1 LDKISIEYSSLS
13 SYIPPSSFQFSLFS
27 SFSVAKILF
36 EMNYCYHNKKL
47 LSVTRCKLARYVFVS
62 ILCFFSLFS
71 FSSYVRGEESGGGDF
86 ANLIA
91 ESVVRQVIDDL
102 FIPRFQPVRL
112 LSLHRGYFLS
122 GWEKGQSLTVGYSFA
137 IGSQGSHP
145 FLFSVSFN
153 RTYERANLEFSVWP
167 ISFQFL
173 PKFRLIRIGNIGG
186 LVFGAGP
193 ILSFSKFPV
202 SGEVSLN
209 LILGPESVGPP
220 EWLGVYFGLCAMD
233 HLIKVNESIIT
244 PYITKYNF
252 RTVVGFFIIK
262 RKYGI
267 TPSDKFILDK
277 FIFEWQL
284 GLGESGIFMLFGFAF
299 NIHFHD

>member
-1 LDKISIEYSSLS
+1 
-13 SYIPPSSFQFSLFS
+13 
-27 SFSVAKILF
+27 
-36 EMNYCYHNKKL
+36 MNYCYHNKKL
-47 LSVTRCKLARYVFVS
+47 LSVTRRKLARYVFVS

-91 ESVVRQVIDDL
+91 ESVAGQVIDDL

-112 LSLHRGYFLS
+112 LSLHKGYFLS
-122 GWEKGQSLTVGYSFA
+122 GWELGESLTIGYSFA
-137 IGSQGSHP
+137 FGTEGSHP

-153 RTYERANLEFSVWP
+153 RTYERVNLEFSFWP

-173 PKFRLIRIGNIGG
+173 PKFRFIRIGNIGG

-193 ILSFSKFPV
+193 ILSFSKFPL

-209 LILGPESVGPP
+209 LILGPESIGPP

-252 RTVVGFFIIK
+252 RTILGFFSIK
-262 RKYGI
+262 RRYGI
-267 TPSDKFILDK
+267 TLSDKFILDK

-299 NIHFHD
+299 NIRFPD

>member
-1 LDKISIEYSSLS
+1 MILKTGFGKFY
-13 SYIPPSSFQFSLFS
+13 F
-27 SFSVAKILF
+27 KILF
-36 EMNYCYHNKKL
+36 KMNYCYHNKKL
-47 LSVTRCKLARYVFVS
+47 LSVTTHKLAKYVFVS

-91 ESVVRQVIDDL
+91 ESVAGQVIADV
-102 FIPRFQPVRL
+102 FTPRFQPVRL

-122 GWEKGQSLTVGYSFA
+122 GWEPGEFLTVGYSFA
-137 IGSQGSHP
+137 FGTEGSHP

-153 RTYERANLEFSVWP
+153 RTYERVNLEFSVWP

-173 PKFRLIRIGNIGG
+173 PKFRLIRIGDIGG
-186 LVFGAGP
+186 VVFGAGP
-193 ILSFSKFPV
+193 ILGFSKFPV

-209 LILGPESVGPP
+209 LILGPESIEPP
-220 EWLGVYFGLCAMD
+220 KWLGLYFGLCAMD

-252 RTVVGFFIIK
+252 RTILGFFIIK

-284 GLGESGIFMLFGFAF
+284 GIGESGIFMLFGFAL
-299 NIHFHD
+299 NILHSDYIISR

>member
-1 LDKISIEYSSLS
+1 
-13 SYIPPSSFQFSLFS
+13 
-27 SFSVAKILF
+27 
-36 EMNYCYHNKKL
+36 MNYCYHNKKL
-47 LSVTRCKLARYVFVS
+47 LSVTRRKLAKYVFVS

-71 FSSYVRGEESGGGDF
+71 FSSYVRGEESGEGDF

-91 ESVVRQVIDDL
+91 ESVAGQVIADVFTFRL
-102 FIPRFQPVRL
+102 QPVRL
-112 LSLHRGYFLS
+112 VSLHRGYFLS
-122 GWEKGQSLTVGYSFA
+122 GWEPGEFLTVGYSFA
-137 IGSQGSHP
+137 FGTEGSHP
-145 FLFSVSFN
+145 FLFSFSFN
-153 RTYERANLEFSVWP
+153 RTYERVNLEFSVWP

-173 PKFRLIRIGNIGG
+173 PKFRFIRIGNIGG
-186 LVFGAGP
+186 LAFGAGP
-193 ILSFSKFPV
+193 ILSFSKFPL

-209 LILGPESVGPP
+209 LILGPESIGPP

-284 GLGESGIFMLFGFAF
+284 GLGESGVFTLFGFAF
-299 NIHFHD
+299 NIRFPD